1 MKNLKFSQTYR
12 NFKSSKFLSK
22 KFFSSGKIIES
33 IPVID
38 IAPLRS
44 GDPVAMKKVGKQIDE
59 VNKEIGFFLVKNT
72 GIDFDH
78 IQKTLKACEDF
89 FLSPLENKM
98 QCRIDSPPEY
108 KPWGYFPRN
117 MEQLQ
122 RGKDFDKKEK
132 KTYLNDINEQFNMQ
146 NDNPKAMLPAP
157 TFPSYPTEFKPH
169 FIKYWKDCEN
179 LSNLLLKG
187 FALGLDI
194 NENFFENKFD
204 YCASALRVLHY
215 PEGVKLQ
222 PGQFRASEHTDY
234 GSLTVLYSTA
244 PGLQV
249 RNRKGEYID
258 VVIPWGHF
266 VINIG
271 DLMAFW
277 TNDRWVS
284 TPHRVIAKDNEVP
297 VKRFS
302 LAFFHNPNSDSL
314 VECIPSCQS
323 SENPWKYEKIY
334 SGDFIMKKF
343 KASIGEA

>member
-1 MKNLKFSQTYR
+1 MRNLKISNSLRIKLQ
-12 NFKSSKFLSK
+12 SSFLGK
-22 KFFSSGKIIES
+22 KFFSSS

-38 IAPLRS
+38 LKGLRS
-44 GDPVAMKKVGKQIDE
+44 GDLKSMKEVGKQIDE
-59 VNKEIGFFLVKNT
+59 ANKEIGFFLVKNT
-72 GIDFDH
+72 GVDFGH
-78 IQKTLKACEDF
+78 MEKTLKTCEDF

-98 QCRIDSPPEY
+98 QCRKDSPPEF

-122 RGKDFDKKEK
+122 RGKDFDSKEK
-132 KTYLNDINEQFNMQ
+132 KDYLNDINEQFNMQ
-146 NDNPKAMLPAP
+146 NDSPKSNLPAP
-157 TFPSYPTEFKPH
+157 IFPSYPQEFKPV
-169 FIKYWKDCEN
+169 FTRYWKDCES

-194 NENFFENKFD
+194 EPAYFENKFD
-204 YCASALRVLHY
+204 YCASVLRVLHY

-249 RNRKGEYID
+249 KNRNGEYVD
-258 VVIPWGHF
+258 VTIPWEHF

-277 TNDRWVS
+277 TNDKWVS
-284 TPHRVIAKDNEVP
+284 TPHRVISKDSDKP

-302 LAFFHNPNSDSL
+302 LAYFHNPNTDCL

-323 SENPWKYEKIY
+323 EKQPWKYEKIY

-343 KASIGEA
+343 KASIGES